1 MRSKFLNNV
10 MEIVAITMI
19 LFLANIRAMR
29 FFSLYPATA
38 TLGGQAWREVFLWVL
53 TAGLAFWLLI
63 RRKMLNDY
71 VAAWKK
77 HWPLFLFIGIAFLS
91 LSWSVSPGATLYRA
105 LVLLFSSLLG
115 AYIGLRYNIRELL
128 KILSWFGVVVVV
140 FCFALALRFPGFG
153 TAEGSP
159 YWGAWNGIFWHRNH
173 MGSILALLNSVFL
186 TRILL
191 GLRER
196 GKTMILDAIF
206 YLLSIA
212 LVVLSRSAT
221 GYILLILLNFLVL
234 LVWAWLKARDRLRPL
249 HYYLVLGGFIVV
261 GVLIS
266 LNFDF
271 VMGLLNRSSS
281 LTGRVPMWMYLLEHV
296 INQRPWFGYG
306 FGAIWTIETF
316 RIQVQHAVEWPSP
329 VLIGDNGFIDIL
341 LHVGIVGLA
350 IFLVNFILMYV
361 ATIKLAF
368 RRRTLEDFFPLVVM
382 VYALAA
388 NISFSLFL
396 EVEAFIWLLMVAG
409 WFAAEAD
416 LKHSGSSPD

>member
-1 MRSKFLNNV
+1 MRAKFLNNV
-10 MEIVAITMI
+10 MEIVAITII
-19 LFLANIRAMR
+19 LFLVNIRAMR

-63 RRKMLNDY
+63 RRKMLGEY
-71 VAAWKK
+71 VSAWKK

-159 YWGAWNGIFWHRNH
+159 YFGAWNGIFWHRNH

-186 TRILL
+186 IRISL

-196 GKTMILDAIF
+196 DKRTILDAIF
-206 YLLSIA
+206 YLLSIV
-212 LVVLSRSAT
+212 LVV
-221 GYILLILLNFLVL
+221 
-234 LVWAWLKARDRLRPL
+234 
-249 HYYLVLGGFIVV
+249 
-261 GVLIS
+261 

-281 LTGRVPMWMYLLEHV
+281 LTGRVPMWMYLLGHV

-306 FGAIWTIETF
+306 FGAIWTIEAF
-316 RIQVQHAVEWPSP
+316 RIQVQRAVGWPSP

-368 RRRTLEDFFPLVVM
+368 RNDLHPGGQYQFQPFPRSGGIR
-382 VYALAA
+382 LAA
-388 NISFSLFL
+388 HGGRL
-396 EVEAFIWLLMVAG
+396 VCG
-409 WFAAEAD
+409 
-416 LKHSGSSPD
+416 